1 MRKGAGVGTLR
12 KGVSGIGLYMYII
25 TYVTKHTK
33 EIDAGGQDMNSL
45 DLMKEIKA
53 YHKPR

>member
-1 MRKGAGVGTLR
+1 MR